1 MEEDQGRPPGLRLSG
16 KRAHWR
22 ASKAAVA
29 AGYPLKSVNL
39 TRYRDE
45 PAVLRSQCDR
55 LQAEMLSWDRTKSAI
70 ALTFTGTFNSLF
82 DLYENDPESSYQKL
96 KRSSRHPYSV
106 YMRMMRVRI
115 GKRLIN
121 DTDGRDLARWFVQWS
136 TEDIV
141 DGDKP
146 RIAKARMA
154 IAVLRAATTFGIA
167 CRKPGCVEFS
177 AVIGACTFE
186 GLKPRT
192 VVISAEKITL
202 ARAAAH
208 AIEHPGAALSYA
220 LQFEGMARQWDCIG
234 EWVPLS
240 DPRPSAVLHNGRKW
254 IGPTW
259 NHVDANLILRFT
271 PGKTQTTTEAEVV
284 IDLAAC
290 PMVMDEI
297 AGLPPAARTGPLIMD
312 HARGIPYTK
321 HRYGI
326 AWKVSAK
333 AAGIPATTW
342 NRDTRKS
349 GVHGSSAVGR
359 PYRRSQEDHGPHP
372 GNDGHRRRLRSG
384 RARGASANCGGSEGS
399 PRSKMI
405 AAHARRTR
413 RTP

>member
-22 ASKAAVA
+22 ATKAAVA

-45 PAVLRSQCDR
+45 PAMLRSQCDR

-70 ALTFTGTFNSLF
+70 ALTFTGTLNSLF

-121 DTDGRDLARWFVQWS
+121 DTDGRDLNRWFVQWS
-136 TEDIV
+136 TEDIG
-141 DGDKP
+141 DGGKP

-177 AVIGACTFE
+177 AVISACTFE

-240 DPRPSAVLHNGRKW
+240 DPRPSAVLHNGWKW

-312 HARGIPYTK
+312 YARGIPYTK
-321 HRYGI
+321 HRYGT
-326 AWKVSAK
+326 AWKAAAK
-333 AAGIPATTW
+333 ASGIPITTW

-349 GVHGSSAVGR
+349 GSTEARQSGAHIDDLKKIMGHT
-359 PYRRSQEDHGPHP
+359 QETTVTADVY
-372 GNDGHRRRLRSG
+372 DQAALEAHRR
-384 RARGASANCGGSEGS
+384 
-399 PRSKMI
+399 I
-405 AAHARRTR
+405 AAARKAHRGQK
-413 RTP
+413 